1 MRVLYSHRYF
11 QKNCI
16 NRSNWQSFLSWNT
29 IFVHFLNISPFHVT
43 FWHVVLQL
51 CLTSIMLHS
60 LRAALFSVTVF
71 FMFYSYLYCSRPQY
85 NDCDIALFHV
95 VLASCCTLLRF
106 LFFHVASFWCW
117 TLSCCNFCKLDSFY
131 VVLFSCFTFF
141 KLNFFH
147 VTLFQAPLTPCC
159 ARIRLHFHCN
169 ALYSL
174 WTLFI
179 LHSFHVAFVPYSLP
193 YLLQS
198 FYVALVLSS
207 FFFRFF
213 HLNFFH
219 VAFFLLWFF
228 FVEFHKASIN
238 QVLPFSLAI
247 EELS

>member
-1 MRVLYSHRYF
+1 
-11 QKNCI
+11 
-16 NRSNWQSFLSWNT
+16 
-29 IFVHFLNISPFHVT
+29 
-43 FWHVVLQL
+43 
-51 CLTSIMLHS
+51 MLHS

-106 LFFHVASFWCW
+106 LFFHVASFWCL
-117 TLSCCNFCKLDSFY
+117 TLFMLQFLQVGLFLCCTFSLLHFFQ
-131 VVLFSCFTFF
+131 VELFSCYTIPGSS
-141 KLNFFH
+141 NS
-147 VTLFQAPLTPCC
+147 CC
-159 ARIRLHFHCN
+159 ARLRLHFHCN

-179 LHSFHVAFVPYSLP
+179 LHSFHVGLVPYSLP

-207 FFFRFF
+207 FFFRYF

-228 FVEFHKASIN
+228 FVAFHKASIN